1 MTSMTRQNEIKRE
14 FNKVISAVGKLQEYF
29 NDDDATMSEWNKIVE
44 YARLLDEIDFYKT
57 ITGWDK

>member
-1 MTSMTRQNEIKRE
+1 MTRQNEIKRE

-29 NDDDATMSEWNKIVE
+29 NDDNATMAEWNKIVE

>member
-29 NDDDATMSEWNKIVE
+29 NDDATMSEMNKIVE

>member
-1 MTSMTRQNEIKRE
+1 MTRQNEIKRE

-29 NDDDATMSEWNKIVE
+29 NDDDATMSEWDKIVE

>member
-29 NDDDATMSEWNKIVE
+29 NDDNATMAEWNKIVE
-44 YARLLDEIDFYKT
+44 YARLLDDIDFYKT
-57 ITGWDK
+57 ITGWD